1 MDVQTNGHAKRTTRK
16 AARKTSGAVAKVK
29 SVAMKAERKAEHL
42 VHEAETAVNK
52 SEAGSFI
59 RRNPKTAVGVA
70 LGAGLF
76 VGAIANRRYLR
87 ASTLALAAYL
97 GKRFF

>member
-1 MDVQTNGHAKRTTRK
+1 MEVQTNGHGHTKRTARK
-16 AARKTSGAVAKVK
+16 APRKARSIAV
-29 SVAMKAERKAEHL
+29 KAERKAEGL
-42 VHEAETAVNK
+42 VQNAERAVNR

-70 LGAGLF
+70 LGAGLL
-76 VGAIANRRYLR
+76 VGAIANRNYLR